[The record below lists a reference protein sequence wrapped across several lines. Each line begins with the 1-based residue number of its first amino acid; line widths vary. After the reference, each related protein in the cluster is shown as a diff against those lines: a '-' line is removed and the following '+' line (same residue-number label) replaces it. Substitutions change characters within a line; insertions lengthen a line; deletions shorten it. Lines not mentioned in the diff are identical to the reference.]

1 MNVRLLLMHLK
12 HRALMM
18 RDFLRDILSK
28 TQTCIFGNLA
38 NNAGPDPDIF
48 CQGWGVGDGEGLSV
62 PF

>member
-1 MNVRLLLMHLK
+1 MYKQMNVRLLLMHLK

-38 NNAGPDPDIF
+38 NTAGPDPDIF
-48 CQGWGVGDGEGLSV
+48 FPGGGEMWV
-62 PF
+62 

>member
-38 NNAGPDPDIF
+38 NNVGPDPDIF
-48 CQGWGVGDGEGLSV
+48 FQGGRCGCEG
-62 PF
+62 